1 MSDEDLQE
9 AFIRVKKKFE
19 GHQREREAFYCIR
32 DGFTPMI
39 ESCANNVRVV
49 LYVDDIL
56 DEPIVVKMGDQEN
69 RLRIT
74 IKTNGT
80 VTYNWDKETWGKIFK
95 GVAMTVNALAKK
107 LVSLFKSIAESSGA
121 IGHENRLP
129 IAY

>member
-19 GHQREREAFYCIR
+19 GHQREKEAFYCIR
-32 DGFTPMI
+32 DVFTPMI
-39 ESCANNVRVV
+39 KSCADNVRVV

-56 DEPIVVKMGDQEN
+56 DDPIVVEIGDEEN

-80 VTYNWDKETWGKIFK
+80 VTYNWDKETWWKIFK
-95 GVAMTVNALAKK
+95 DAAMTVNALAKK
-107 LVSLFKSIAESSGA
+107 LVSLFKSIAENSGA
-121 IGHENRLP
+121 IGHEERLP
-129 IAY
+129 ITN

>member
-1 MSDEDLQE
+1 MNDEDLHE

-19 GHQREREAFYCIR
+19 DHKVEKEAYFCIR
-32 DGFTPMI
+32 DGFTSLI
-39 ESCANNVRVV
+39 ESCADNVRVV

-80 VTYNWDKETWGKIFK
+80 ITYKWTKETWAKIFQ
-95 GVAMTVNALAKK
+95 GASMTRDALGKK
-107 LVSLFKSIAESSGA
+107 IVSLLKSFADGLGA
-121 IGHENRLP
+121 IGNENILA
-129 IAY
+129 IAN